1 MMRRGPSV
9 LRTVSIAV
17 AVQLLFTA
25 ATTAVKLRSG
35 RDDTDIYFRYAT
47 MIREGSVPYR
57 DFRVEYPP
65 LSLPLFVAASFVS
78 RELTGFKI
86 AFAAEM
92 LVFNAVAVWLVAA
105 WVERTQGR
113 ERVRLRL
120 ALYSIF
126 YLFLSRLV
134 VARYDAAPM
143 LLAFASS
150 TWWFSGR
157 CARGGIAA
165 ALGTLMK
172 VFPAVIAPLAV
183 AGDLTGPGRS
193 RVRGL
198 IGFLATLLAG
208 SLTWLAIGGG
218 PGVSESLG
226 YQLDR
231 GFEYGSLY
239 SGAQML
245 AARAFG
251 ANIGVVRDHAAWSSI
266 TPWSPRLLPLVLPIQ
281 AAAILMICAVFLR
294 RGARDGVRY
303 SGAAILA
310 FIITGK
316 VFSPQYLIWLMPF
329 VAVLD
334 GRVARRGAWLFI
346 AGCAATLIA
355 PALTGSFS
363 RTSLAVIL
371 AYNVKNAIFL
381 ALLAILTFGPGE
393 DARAAAGPASS
404 GREFPPAGNDRWW
417 QGSSKN
423 GIERA

>member
-1 MMRRGPSV
+1 MGVKWRRPAV
-9 LRTVSIAV
+9 LRAVSIAV

-35 RDDTDIYFRYAT
+35 GDDPDIYFRYAT
-47 MIREGSVPYR
+47 MIREGKVPYR

-65 LSLPLFVAASFVS
+65 FSLPLFLAALLVS
-78 RELTGFKI
+78 REVTGFKI

-92 LVFNAVAVWLVAA
+92 LIFNAVAVWLVAA

-120 ALYSIF
+120 ALYTLF
-126 YLFLSRLV
+126 YLFLSRLMV
-134 VARYDAAPM
+134 SRYDAAPM

-150 TWWFSGR
+150 TCWFSGL

-172 VFPAVIAPLAV
+172 VFPAVIAPVGLAR
-183 AGDLTGPGRS
+183 DLAGPGRS
-193 RVRGL
+193 RVRGV
-198 IGFLATLLAG
+198 IGFVATLMAG
-208 SLTWLAIGGG
+208 SLAWLAIGGG
-218 PGVSESLG
+218 HGVSESLG

-245 AARAFG
+245 AARTIG
-251 ANIGVVRDHAAWSSI
+251 AEIEVVRDHAAWSSI

-281 AAAILMICAVFLR
+281 AAAILMICAVFIR
-294 RGARDGVRY
+294 REARDGVRY

-310 FIITGK
+310 FIITAK

-371 AYNVKNAIFL
+371 AYNVKNALFL
-381 ALLAILTFGPGE
+381 ALLAVLIFGRGE
-393 DARAAAGPASS
+393 DARAVAGPVSS
-404 GREFPPAGNDRWW
+404 G
-417 QGSSKN
+417 
-423 GIERA
+423 